1 MILICRDCHA
11 TVKFGEDC
19 ACGGTVELAKTQMD
33 ELLFRAWQYQKL
45 QTLYR
50 EFGPDFV
57 PEEAIRVS
65 AVSPGAPAENAERAS
80 GAANISGEVLAAPQE
95 R

>member
-1 MILICRDCHA
+1 MILVCRDCHA

-33 ELLFRAWQYQKL
+33 ELLLKAWKYQRL

-50 EFGPDFV
+50 EFGPAFV

-65 AVSPGAPAENAERAS
+65 AVSLGTPAENAERVS
-80 GAANISGEVLAAPQE
+80 GAANISGEVLAAPQ
-95 R
+95 RR